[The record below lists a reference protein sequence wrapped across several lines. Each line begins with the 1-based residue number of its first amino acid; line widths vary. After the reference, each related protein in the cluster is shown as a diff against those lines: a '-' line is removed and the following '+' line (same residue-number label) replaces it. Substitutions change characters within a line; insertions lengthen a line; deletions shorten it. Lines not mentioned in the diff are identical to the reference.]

1 VNTKAEPTT
10 MPRKVIHVITRLDRG
25 GSAQNTLLTAL
36 GHDRSRY
43 DPLVVHGPAG
53 RWTAQGGDAASG
65 DNARRLEAAGIRA
78 YRVAALTR
86 ELNPIKDLWA
96 LGQLIALFRR
106 ERPLLV
112 HTHTSK
118 AGVLGRLAAW
128 MTRVPVI
135 VHTPHGHVFYGHFNR
150 LVSWFFLQIERLLA
164 RVTAR
169 LIALTEAERDDHL
182 ERGVGRRDRFA
193 VIPSGIDVKRFKH
206 VNGTIGQRPD
216 GFACPADAVVIGSVG
231 WLTPV
236 KGHRYLIEALSKLKP
251 SHPRLY
257 VVIVGGGELRRTLTD
272 LAAGLGVEDAVRL
285 LGERDDVLE
294 CLADMDLFVMPSLNE
309 GMGRALIEAM
319 AAGRPVVATRVGGI
333 PAIVKDRRNGLL
345 VPPGDAAS
353 LGTAIAELIQRP
365 AWAKGLGAA
374 ASDSV
379 GSRFGV
385 HAMVAAVESVYDA
398 ALHESV

>member
-1 VNTKAEPTT
+1 VKRDHQPIP

-43 DPLVVHGPAG
+43 EPLVADGPPG
-53 RWTAQGGDAASG
+53 RWTAQGGDVASAE
-65 DNARRLEAAGIRA
+65 NARRLQEAGIRT
-78 YRVAALTR
+78 YRVTALTR
-86 ELNPIKDLWA
+86 ELNVMKDLMA
-96 LGQLIALFRR
+96 LAELIALFRR
-106 ERPLLV
+106 ERPVIV

-128 MTRVPVI
+128 LTGVPVI
-135 VHTPHGHVFYGHFNR
+135 IHTPHGHVFYGHFGR
-150 LVSWFFLQIERLLA
+150 FLSWFFLLIEWLLA
-164 RVTAR
+164 KLTIR
-169 LIALTEAERDDHL
+169 LIALTEAERDEHL

-193 VIPSGIDVKRFKH
+193 VIPSGIDLRRFKN
-206 VNGTIGQRPD
+206 VAGTIGQRPD
-216 GFACPADAVVIGSVG
+216 GFACPADAVVVGSIG

-257 VVIVGGGELRRTLTD
+257 VVIVGGGELQGTLAD
-272 LAAGLGVEDAVRL
+272 LAAGLDVGDAVRL

-294 CLADMDLFVMPSLNE
+294 CLAAMDLFVMPSLNE

-345 VPPGDAAS
+345 VPPGDASS
-353 LGTAIAELIQRP
+353 LGAAIAELIQRP

-379 GSRFGV
+379 GPRFGV
-385 HAMVAAVESVYDA
+385 TAMVAAVEGVYEA
-398 ALHESV
+398 ALHESR